1 MAPYG
6 PFITWALRALENVRG
21 PIPTG
26 LCSENEPKASSD
38 RVHPAPAGR
47 GSTLST
53 AVTVGSLFAFPLNTE
68 KNCIMYQKHEKI
80 YLYVVESISGVV

>member
-53 AVTVGSLFAFPLNTE
+53 AVMVGSLFAFPLNIE
-68 KNCIMYQKHEKI
+68 KNCAREMATDPFWFDIFCTDTTF
-80 YLYVVESISGVV
+80 